1 MTSNSYDAIIIGGG
15 HNGLVAAAYL
25 ARAGKKLVVLERRH
39 IVGGAA
45 VTEEIF
51 PGYKFTEFSY
61 VVSLLRPEIIRDLE
75 LPRHGLKILPLPST
89 FTPMDGGRRGDY
101 LASWDDHD
109 LTRQELYRHSPRD
122 AEAYDEYAR
131 VMARAAKAIKPI
143 ISLIPPD
150 PSSLH
155 PRDLFNLLKVG
166 QYAAGLSEKELYMIA
181 KLATQSSADLLEEWF
196 ETDALKG
203 TKAASGIIGTFLGPR
218 SPGTAYVL
226 LHHYM
231 GEIDGAFRA
240 WGFAKNGSGGVSG
253 SILNAAKA
261 LGVEIR
267 VNAGV
272 KQVIV
277 RNGRAVGVALENG
290 DELRT
295 KVVMSAADPK
305 RTFLQFVEP
314 KHFPDDFVTSIQNFR
329 TRGSSGKVNIAL
341 SELPNF
347 TSLPFKGK
355 GHDSVLHRGAVS
367 ISPSIDYIERAYDD
381 AKYGQI
387 SKRPYLDMIFPSMID
402 PDMAPPGQHVMS
414 CFVQYAPYDLEGG
427 WNDPSTGSG
436 QARRDELGESVIS
449 TIEEYAPNIRKCIV
463 GMQVISPKDIE
474 AIAGITGG
482 NIFHGELLLHQIFF
496 LRPVP
501 QWADFRTPLRG
512 YYFGASGAHPG
523 GGVMGAAGMLA
534 AKEILKDGKW

>member
-1 MTSNSYDAIIIGGG
+1 
-15 HNGLVAAAYL
+15 
-25 ARAGKKLVVLERRH
+25 
-39 IVGGAA
+39 
-45 VTEEIF
+45 
-51 PGYKFTEFSY
+51 
-61 VVSLLRPEIIRDLE
+61 
-75 LPRHGLKILPLPST
+75 
-89 FTPMDGGRRGDY
+89 
-101 LASWDDHD
+101 
-109 LTRQELYRHSPRD
+109 
-122 AEAYDEYAR
+122 
-131 VMARAAKAIKPI
+131 
-143 ISLIPPD
+143 
-150 PSSLH
+150 
-155 PRDLFNLLKVG
+155 
-166 QYAAGLSEKELYMIA
+166 
-181 KLATQSSADLLEEWF
+181 
-196 ETDALKG
+196 
-203 TKAASGIIGTFLGPR
+203 
-218 SPGTAYVL
+218 
-226 LHHYM
+226 M

-253 SILNAAKA
+253 SILNAANA
-261 LGVEIR
+261 FGVEIR

-272 KQVIV
+272 KQVRV
-277 RNGRAVGVALENG
+277 KGGRAMGVVLENG
-290 DELRT
+290 DELDS
-295 KVVMSAADPK
+295 KVVLSAADPK

-347 TSLPFKGK
+347 TALPFEGK

-387 SKRPYLDMIFPSMID
+387 SKHPYLDMIFPSMID

-436 QARRDELGESVIS
+436 QARRDELGEAVIS

-501 QWADFRTPLRG
+501 QWADFRTPLPG

-523 GGVMGAAGMLA
+523 GGVMGAAGRLA
-534 AKEILKDGKW
+534 AKEILKDKN

>member
-1 MTSNSYDAIIIGGG
+1 MTANQYDAIIIGGG
-15 HNGLVAAAYL
+15 HNGLVTAAYL
-25 ARAGKKLVVLERRH
+25 ARAGKRVVVLERRH

-75 LPRHGLKILPLPST
+75 LPKHGLKILPLPST
-89 FTPMDGGRRGDY
+89 FTPMDGERRGDY
-101 LASWDDHD
+101 LAAWDDHD
-109 LTRQELYRHSPRD
+109 LTRREIYRHSPKD
-122 AEAYDEYAR
+122 AEAYDEYSR

-143 ISLIPPD
+143 INLIPPD
-150 PSSLH
+150 PSSLS
-155 PRDLFNLLKVG
+155 PRDALGLLKVG

-181 KLATQSSADLLEEWF
+181 KLVTQSSADLLEEWF

-253 SILNAAKA
+253 SILNAANA

-277 RNGRAVGVALENG
+277 KNERAVGVALENG
-290 DELRT
+290 DELQS
-295 KVVMSAADPK
+295 KVVISAADPK
-305 RTFLQFVEP
+305 RTFLQFVDRQY
-314 KHFPDDFVTSIQNFR
+314 FPDDFVTSIQNFR

-341 SELPNF
+341 SDLPNF
-347 TSLPFKGK
+347 TALPFQGK
-355 GHDSVLHRGAVS
+355 GTDSVLHRGAVS

-387 SKRPYLDMIFPSMID
+387 SRHPYLDMIFPSMID

-427 WNDPSTGSG
+427 WNDAKRT
-436 QARRDELGESVIS
+436 ELGEAVIS

-501 QWADFRTPLRG
+501 QWADFRTPLKG

-534 AKEILKDGKW
+534 AKEIIKDSNW

>member
-1 MTSNSYDAIIIGGG
+1 MAANSYDAIVIGGG

-25 ARAGKKLVVLERRH
+25 ARAGKKVVVLERRH
-39 IVGGAA
+39 IAGGAA

-75 LPRHGLKILPLPST
+75 LPKHGLKILPLLST
-89 FTPMDGGRRGDY
+89 FTPTANGQY

-109 LTRQELYRHSPRD
+109 LTRREIYRHSPKD

-143 ISLIPPD
+143 INLIPPD
-150 PSSLH
+150 PSSLSL
-155 PRDLFNLLKVG
+155 RDLLGLLKVG
-166 QYAAGLSEKELYMIA
+166 QYAAGLSERELYAIA
-181 KLATQSSADLLEEWF
+181 KLVTESSADLLEEWF

-253 SILNAAKA
+253 SILNAARA
-261 LGVEIR
+261 LGAEIR

-272 KQVIV
+272 KQVKV
-277 RNGRAVGVALENG
+277 KNGRATGVVLENG
-290 DELRT
+290 DELDS
-295 KVVMSAADPK
+295 KVVLSAADPK

-314 KHFPDDFVTSIQNFR
+314 KELPEEFVTSIQNFR

-347 TSLPFKGK
+347 TALPFENRGQ
-355 GHDSVLHRGAVS
+355 DSVLHRGAVS
-367 ISPSIDYIERAYDD
+367 ISPSIDYIEHAYDD
-381 AKYGQI
+381 AKYGQV
-387 SKRPYLDMIFPSMID
+387 SRRPYLDMIFPSMID

-427 WNDPSTGSG
+427 WNEE
-436 QARRDELGESVIS
+436 RRNELGEAVVS

-474 AIAGITGG
+474 VIAGITGG

-501 QWADFRTPLRG
+501 QWADFRTPLKG

-534 AKEILKDGKW
+534 AKEMLKDGL

>member
-1 MTSNSYDAIIIGGG
+1 MTVNQYDAIIIGGG
-15 HNGLVAAAYL
+15 HNGLVASAYL
-25 ARAGKKLVVLERRH
+25 ARAGKKVVVLERRH

-75 LPRHGLKILPLPST
+75 LPKHGLKILPLPST
-89 FTPMDGGRRGDY
+89 FTPTENNDY
-101 LASWDDHD
+101 LAAWDDHD
-109 LTRQELYRHSPRD
+109 LTRREIYRHSPRD

-143 ISLIPPD
+143 IHLIPPD

-155 PRDLFNLLKVG
+155 PRDLFNLFKVG
-166 QYAAGLSEKELYMIA
+166 QYAASLSEKELYTIA

-240 WGFAKNGSGGVSG
+240 WGFAKGGTGGVSG
-253 SILNAAKA
+253 AIANAAKS
-261 LGVEIR
+261 LGAEIR

-277 RNGRAVGVALENG
+277 KNGRAVGVALENG
-290 DELRT
+290 DELDS

-305 RTFLQFVEP
+305 RTFLQFVEQ
-314 KHFPDDFVTSIQNFR
+314 KYFPDEFVTSIQNFR
-329 TRGSSGKVNIAL
+329 VRGSSGKVNIAL
-341 SELPNF
+341 SELPDF
-347 TSLPFKGK
+347 TALPFKGK
-355 GHDSVLHRGAVS
+355 GADSVLHRGAVS

-402 PDMAPPGQHVMS
+402 PDMAPPGGHVMS
-414 CFVQYAPYDLEGG
+414 CFVQYAPYDIEGG
-427 WNDPSTGSG
+427 WND
-436 QARRDELGESVIS
+436 AKRNELGEAVIS
-449 TIEEYAPNIRKCIV
+449 TIEGYAPNIRKAIV
-463 GMQVISPKDIE
+463 GMQVITPKDIE
-474 AIAGITGG
+474 HIAGITGG

-496 LRPVP
+496 LRPAP
-501 QWADFRTPLRG
+501 QWADFRTPLKG

-534 AKEILKDGKW
+534 AKEILKDGNW